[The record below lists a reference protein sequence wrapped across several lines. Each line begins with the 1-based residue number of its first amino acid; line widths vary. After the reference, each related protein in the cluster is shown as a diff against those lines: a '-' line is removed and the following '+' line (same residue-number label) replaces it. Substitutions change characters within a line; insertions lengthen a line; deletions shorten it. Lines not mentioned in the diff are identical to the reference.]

1 MRFSNKFIVL
11 KFISKKKNKK
21 FTLKSKIK
29 RKII

>member
-21 FTLKSKIK
+21 FTLKSKK
-29 RKII
+29 NWN